1 VTLAWKGNLP
11 EALRVWA
18 EACYPYEGCGVLI
31 GNFYTGDVRRVER
44 FLPLTNLLREK
55 GSAWSDV
62 LETARDTLGHRA
74 ETQGEFEF
82 VMDPAAFNRV
92 VLDAEKEGLDVVGV
106 LHTHPDH
113 PARPSATDSSQ
124 PLLAGWSNVI
134 LSVNKG
140 KFVEARSWVRDEE
153 TVPFTEETIVILK
166 ESTMSPTQ
174 KNHAVPLP
182 DYVEKEIRQA
192 EENIRALKAGKMD
205 MDDFRRFRLNNGIYG
220 IRNQVD
226 KQMVRIKV
234 PFGKMTPEQL
244 EAMADVTE
252 TYAPSRVGHFT
263 TRQNL
268 QIHMVP
274 LEDTPKIM
282 RRLAEAGLTPREG
295 CGNTVRNITANPY
308 TGVHPQDVFDVAP
321 YADAAFKFFLRN
333 PLSQNLP
340 RKFKIAFESTP
351 IDYALT
357 PIHDIGFVAEIRD
370 GVRGFRTYVGG
381 GLGATPQVAI
391 RLEDFTPADLLLPTI
406 EAVIHLFDRFGDR
419 TDKLHAR
426 IKFLVK
432 KWGPDEFRKRFEA
445 ERRAVISTSAGT
457 VDWSIPLTEEVAP
470 VLPEPVS
477 TETPVAGFDR
487 WKATNVS
494 AQRQAGYSW
503 ATVVLPLGD
512 ITVEQMRSLA
522 NISRRLNG
530 GRLRTTIEQNFVLC
544 WVRNEDLPALFNA
557 LVKAGLGT
565 AGGGRFSDITRC
577 PGADT
582 CQIAVTK
589 SRELSKA
596 LGGLFTN
603 GLSDDIDME
612 GIHIKISGCT
622 NSCGQHHIGTLGFY
636 GTYRKV
642 GDRPVPYY
650 MMLAG
655 GSTKEGE
662 ARFGQVVAA
671 LPARRV
677 PDAVKKVIG
686 TFKADRQGEEKFD
699 AWLERVGKGRI
710 KELVQEFTTLPPYD
724 QNPTLYFDWGE
735 NADFKPDIGVGECA
749 A

>member
-1 VTLAWKGNLP
+1 MGQL
-11 EALRVWA
+11 
-18 EACYPYEGCGVLI
+18 
-31 GNFYTGDVRRVER
+31 
-44 FLPLTNLLREK
+44 
-55 GSAWSDV
+55 
-62 LETARDTLGHRA
+62 
-74 ETQGEFEF
+74 
-82 VMDPAAFNRV
+82 
-92 VLDAEKEGLDVVGV
+92 
-106 LHTHPDH
+106 
-113 PARPSATDSSQ
+113 
-124 PLLAGWSNVI
+124 
-134 LSVNKG
+134 
-140 KFVEARSWVRDEE
+140 
-153 TVPFTEETIVILK
+153 LK
-166 ESTMSPTQ
+166 ELLMST
-174 KNHAVPLP
+174 VLP
-182 DYVEKEIRQA
+182 DYVENEIRQV
-192 EENIRALKAGKMD
+192 EENIRALKAGKME

-234 PFGKMTPEQL
+234 PFGKLTPEQL
-244 EAMADVTE
+244 EAMAAVTE
-252 TYAPSRVGHFT
+252 TYAPSKIGHFT

-351 IDYALT
+351 TDYALT
-357 PIHDIGFVAEIRD
+357 AIHDMAFVAEIRN

-391 RLEDFTPADLLLPTI
+391 RLEDFTPAELMMPTI
-406 EAVIHLFDRFGDR
+406 ETVVRLFDRFGER
-419 TDKLHAR
+419 ADKLHAR

-432 KWGPDEFRKRFEA
+432 KWGADEFRKKFQA
-445 ERRAVISTSAGT
+445 ERRAVLSTRAGSIDWTIPVTEETAPVLAETLFAQTPHPALSQEERENPSFPSPLGGRWPNGPDEGGPLAGT
-457 VDWSIPLTEEVAP
+457 VQAEPP
-470 VLPEPVS
+470 VP
-477 TETPVAGFDR
+477 GFDR
-487 WKATNVS
+487 WKATNVA
-494 AQRQAGYSW
+494 AQRQPGYSW

-512 ITVEQMRSLA
+512 ITVGQMRDLA
-522 NISRRLNG
+522 KISRRLNG
-530 GRLRTTIEQNFVLC
+530 GRLRTTVEQNFLLR
-544 WVRNEDLPALFNA
+544 WVKNEHLPALYND

-565 AGGGRFSDITRC
+565 AGGNRLSDITRC

-589 SRELSKA
+589 SRELAIA

-603 GLSDDIDME
+603 GLSADVDLE

-622 NSCGQHHIGTLGFY
+622 NSCGQHHIGSLGFY
-636 GTYRKV
+636 GTYRKI
-642 GDRPVPYY
+642 GDRPVPHY

-662 ARFGQVVAA
+662 ARFGQVIAA

-686 TFKADRQGEEKFD
+686 AYKAERQGTELFETWFD
-699 AWLERVGKGRI
+699 RVGKAHV
-710 KELVQEFTTLPPYD
+710 KELVLEFTTLPPYAE
-724 QNPTLYFDWGE
+724 NPTLYYDWGE
-735 NADFKPDIGVGECA
+735 TADFKPDIGVGECA

>member
-1 VTLAWKGNLP
+1 MSLVWTSSVLTFLKGWS
-11 EALRVWA
+11 ES
-18 EACYPYEGCGVLI
+18 CYPYEGCGVLL
-31 GNFYTGDVRRVER
+31 GR
-44 FLPLTNLLREK
+44 FLPDGIRQADRFVPLINQLREK
-55 GSAWSDV
+55 VKAGAGV
-62 LETARDTLGHRA
+62 LATARDTLGNRA
-74 ETQGEFEF
+74 ETEGQFEF
-82 VMDPAAFNRV
+82 VMDPAEFNRV
-92 VLDAEKEGLDVVGV
+92 VLAAEKEGLDVVGV

-113 PARPSATDSSQ
+113 PARPSATDAAQ

-134 LSVNKG
+134 VSVQKG
-140 KFVEARSWVRDEE
+140 QFAEARSWYRDEE
-153 TVPFTEETIVILK
+153 TAPFVEEVIEVTK
-166 ESTMSPTQ
+166 ESPMST
-174 KNHAVPLP
+174 VLP
-182 DYVEKEIRQA
+182 DDVENEIRQV
-192 EENIRALKAGKMD
+192 EENIRALKAGKME

-234 PFGKMTPEQL
+234 PFGKLTPEQL
-244 EAMADVTE
+244 EAMADVTDMF
-252 TYAPSRVGHFT
+252 APSKIGHFT

-351 IDYALT
+351 TDYALT
-357 PIHDIGFVAEIRD
+357 SIHDMAFVAEIRN

-391 RLEDFTPADLLLPTI
+391 RLEDFTPADQLMPTI
-406 EAVIHLFDRFGDR
+406 ETVVRLFDRFGDR
-419 TDKLHAR
+419 ADKLHAR

-432 KWGPDEFRKRFEA
+432 KWGADEFRKKFQA
-445 ERRAVISTSAGT
+445 ERRAVLSTRAGSIDWTIPVVEESAPALPS
-457 VDWSIPLTEEVAP
+457 DVAVEKP
-470 VLPEPVS
+470 AP
-477 TETPVAGFDR
+477 GYDR
-487 WKATNVS
+487 WKATN
-494 AQRQAGYSW
+494 AAPQRQSGYSW

-512 ITVEQMRSLA
+512 IPVGQMRELA
-522 NISRRLNG
+522 KISRRLNG
-530 GRLRTTIEQNFVLC
+530 GRLRTTVEQNFLLR
-544 WVRNEDLPALFNA
+544 WVRNEHLPTLYNA

-565 AGGGRFSDITRC
+565 AGGNRLSDITRC

-589 SRELSKA
+589 SRELAIA

-603 GLSDDIDME
+603 GLSADVDLE

-622 NSCGQHHIGTLGFY
+622 NSCGQHHIGSLGFY
-636 GTYRKV
+636 GTYRKI
-642 GDRPVPYY
+642 GDRPVPHY

-662 ARFGQVVAA
+662 ARFGQVIAA

-686 TFKADRQGEEKFD
+686 AYKTERQGAELFETWFD
-699 AWLERVGKGRI
+699 RVGKSRV
-710 KELVQEFTTLPPYD
+710 KELVQEFTILPPYAE
-724 QNPTLYFDWGE
+724 NPTLYFDWGE
-735 NADFKPDIGVGECA
+735 TADFKPDIGVGECA

>member
-1 VTLAWKGNLP
+1 MSLVWSPSVLASLKGWS
-11 EALRVWA
+11 ES
-18 EACYPYEGCGVLI
+18 CYPYEGCGVLVGHFLPGGI
-31 GNFYTGDVRRVER
+31 RRVER
-44 FLPLTNLLREK
+44 FVPLKNQLREK
-55 GSAWSDV
+55 TKAGVGV
-62 LETARDTLGHRA
+62 LETARATLGQRA
-74 ETQGEFEF
+74 ETEGQFEF
-82 VMDPAAFNRV
+82 VMDPAEFNRA
-92 VLDAEKEGLDVVGV
+92 VLAAEKEGLDVVGV

-113 PARPSATDSSQ
+113 PARPSATDAAQ

-134 LSVNKG
+134 VSVQKG
-140 KFVEARSWVRDEE
+140 HFAEARSWYRDEE
-153 TVPFTEETIVILK
+153 TAPFVEEVIEVTK
-166 ESTMSPTQ
+166 ESPMSI
-174 KNHAVPLP
+174 VLP
-182 DYVEKEIRQA
+182 EYVENEIRQV
-192 EENIRALKAGKMD
+192 EENIRALKAGKME

-234 PFGKMTPEQL
+234 PFGKLTPEQL

-252 TYAPSRVGHFT
+252 TFAPSKIGHFT

-268 QIHMVP
+268 QIHLVP

-308 TGVHPQDVFDVAP
+308 TGVHPDDVFDVAP

-340 RKFKIAFESTP
+340 RKFKIAFESTST
-351 IDYALT
+351 DYALT
-357 PIHDIGFVAEIRD
+357 AIHDMAFVAEIRN

-391 RLEDFTPADLLLPTI
+391 RLEDFTPADLMMPSI
-406 EAVIHLFDRFGDR
+406 ETVVRLFDRFGDR
-419 TDKLHAR
+419 ADKLHAR

-432 KWGPDEFRKRFEA
+432 KWGADEFRKKFQA
-445 ERRAVISTSAGT
+445 ERRAVLSTRAGSI
-457 VDWSIPLTEEVAP
+457 DWTIPVVEESAP
-470 VLPEPVS
+470 VLL
-477 TETPVAGFDR
+477 TDVAAEKSAPGFER
-487 WKATNVS
+487 WKATNVA

-512 ITVEQMRSLA
+512 ITVGQMRALA
-522 NISRRLNG
+522 KISRRLNG
-530 GRLRTTIEQNFVLC
+530 GRLRTTVEQNFLLR
-544 WVRNEDLPALFNA
+544 WIRNEHLPMLYNA

-565 AGGGRFSDITRC
+565 AGGNRLSDITRC

-589 SRELSKA
+589 SRELAIA

-603 GLSDDIDME
+603 GLSADVDLE

-622 NSCGQHHIGTLGFY
+622 NSCGQHHIGSLGFY

-642 GDRPVPYY
+642 GDRPVPHY

-662 ARFGQVVAA
+662 ARFGQVIAA

-686 TFKADRQGEEKFD
+686 AYKSERQGVELFETWFD
-699 AWLERVGKGRI
+699 RVGKSHV
-710 KELVQEFTTLPPYD
+710 KELVQEFTVLPPYAE
-724 QNPTLYFDWGE
+724 NPTLYFDWGE
-735 NADFKPDIGVGECA
+735 TADFKPDIGVGECA

>member
-1 VTLAWKGNLP
+1 M
-11 EALRVWA
+11 
-18 EACYPYEGCGVLI
+18 
-31 GNFYTGDVRRVER
+31 
-44 FLPLTNLLREK
+44 
-55 GSAWSDV
+55 S
-62 LETARDTLGHRA
+62 
-74 ETQGEFEF
+74 
-82 VMDPAAFNRV
+82 
-92 VLDAEKEGLDVVGV
+92 
-106 LHTHPDH
+106 
-113 PARPSATDSSQ
+113 
-124 PLLAGWSNVI
+124 
-134 LSVNKG
+134 
-140 KFVEARSWVRDEE
+140 
-153 TVPFTEETIVILK
+153 TV
-166 ESTMSPTQ
+166 
-174 KNHAVPLP
+174 LP
-182 DYVEKEIRQA
+182 DYIENEIRQV

-220 IRNQVD
+220 IRNQAD

-234 PFGKMTPEQL
+234 PFGKLTPEQL

-252 TYAPSRVGHFT
+252 TYAPSKVGHFT

-351 IDYALT
+351 TDYALT
-357 PIHDIGFVAEIRD
+357 AIHDMAFVAEIRN

-391 RLEDFTPADLLLPTI
+391 RLEDFTPADLLMPTI
-406 EAVIHLFDRFGDR
+406 ETVVRMFDRFGDR
-419 TDKLHAR
+419 ADKLHAR

-432 KWGPDEFRKRFEA
+432 KWGADEFRKKFQA
-445 ERRAVISTSAGT
+445 ERRAVLSTRAGSIDWT
-457 VDWSIPLTEEVAP
+457 VPVVEESAP
-470 VLPEPVS
+470 VLPAVVAVENPV
-477 TETPVAGFDR
+477 PGFDR
-487 WKATNVS
+487 WKATNV
-494 AQRQAGYSW
+494 APQRQPGYSW

-512 ITVEQMRSLA
+512 ITVGQMRALA
-522 NISRRLNG
+522 EISRRLNG
-530 GRLRTTIEQNFVLC
+530 GRLRTTVEQNFLLR
-544 WVRNEDLPALFNA
+544 WVKNEHLPALYNA

-565 AGGGRFSDITRC
+565 AGGNRLSDITRC

-589 SRELSKA
+589 SRELAIA
-596 LGGLFTN
+596 LGGLFTD
-603 GLSDDIDME
+603 GLSADVDLE

-622 NSCGQHHIGTLGFY
+622 NSCGQHHIGSLGFY
-636 GTYRKV
+636 GTYRKI
-642 GDRPVPYY
+642 GDRPVPHY

-662 ARFGQVVAA
+662 ARFGQVIAA
-671 LPARRV
+671 IPARRV
-677 PDAVKKVIG
+677 PEAVKNVIG
-686 TFKADRQGEEKFD
+686 AYKAERQGTETFEAWFD
-699 AWLERVGKGRI
+699 RVGKNHV
-710 KELVQEFTTLPPYD
+710 KELVQDFTTLPPYAE
-724 QNPTLYFDWGE
+724 NPTLYFDWGE
-735 NADFKPDIGVGECA
+735 TADFKPDIGVGECA